1 MDRAEIEE
9 RLIAYADRVAAETPI
24 QVYERNGVEIGQ
36 AREFASGEVRIVFR
50 PVPLKD
56 SERGAIGEI
65 LDGDPIAIIGLRDEL
80 RARALY
86 GLWTWGAETEV
97 LRGVVTTVW
106 QHDYREML
114 AVFQRRQLRALFD
127 AARFPIDH
135 LPERVTIYR
144 GITVEGSERPSHSGI
159 AWTLRRDLACW
170 FALHLP
176 GPGGSA
182 MFHIPPG
189 WTPHLFTA
197 TVRRERVA
205 AHLTDRNE
213 DEIIIF
219 GMSTKTASMTSDEDD
234 IRAGEARESGAKA
247 RIW

>member
-24 QVYERNGVEIGQ
+24 EVYERNGVEIGHEDFEHGAVQ
-36 AREFASGEVRIVFR
+36 IVSR
-50 PVPLKD
+50 PVALKD
-56 SERGAIGEI
+56 DEREAIREI
-65 LDGDPIAIIGLRDEL
+65 LGGEPLGIFGLRDDL
-80 RARALY
+80 RAHVLY
-86 GLWTWGAETEV
+86 GLWIWEAEVE
-97 LRGVVTTVW
+97 LIRGVVATVW
-106 QHDYREML
+106 QHDYREIF

-144 GITVEGSERPSHSGI
+144 GIATKGSERPSHSGI

-176 GPGGSA
+176 HRGGSA
-182 MFHIPPG
+182 MFHIPPD
-189 WTPHLFTA
+189 WTPHLLTA
-197 TVRRERVA
+197 TVPRKRVA
-205 AHLTDRNE
+205 AHLRDRDE

-219 GMSTKTASMTSDEDD
+219 GMSSKTASVTSDEDD
-234 IRAGEARESGAKA
+234 IRGWRSSGV
-247 RIW
+247 RS